1 MMFFLLAPLA
11 PFDIEMASASPSGKF
26 GLAPHPNRQ
35 FLWGKSQSFGA
46 LNN

>member
-26 GLAPHPNRQ
+26 GLT
-35 FLWGKSQSFGA
+35 GSSFGES
-46 LNN
+46 LNHLAH